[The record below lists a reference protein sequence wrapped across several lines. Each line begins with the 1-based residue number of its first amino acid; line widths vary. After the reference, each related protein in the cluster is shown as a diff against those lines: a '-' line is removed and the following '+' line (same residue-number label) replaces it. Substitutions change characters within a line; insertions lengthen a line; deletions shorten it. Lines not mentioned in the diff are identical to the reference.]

1 MKKLALLFLTA
12 ALCAG
17 FSASAQ
23 TSKEILDKLSAKAKG
38 YKSITADFSS
48 TLVDKKNNK
57 NVKQD
62 GSIKIKGAKYAL
74 SLADYVVISDN
85 KTVWSYD
92 KKANSCSID
101 DIADVK
107 NGSFDPSQMF
117 TIWEKDFKHEM
128 KNAAANV
135 DGVAAYE
142 INLYPIEAKG
152 KAYHT
157 ITMFVDKAKMEVVK
171 IVVKTREGAEITYK
185 VKTFKTTIDVPDTD
199 FTFSKSKY
207 PGVEMIDNRL

>member
-1 MKKLALLFLTA
+1 
-12 ALCAG
+12 
-17 FSASAQ
+17 
-23 TSKEILDKLSAKAKG
+23 
-38 YKSITADFSS
+38 
-48 TLVDKKNNK
+48 
-57 NVKQD
+57 
-62 GSIKIKGAKYAL
+62 
-74 SLADYVVISDN
+74 
-85 KTVWSYD
+85 
-92 KKANSCSID
+92 
-101 DIADVK
+101 
-107 NGSFDPSQMF
+107 
-117 TIWEKDFKHEM
+117 M